1 MQTIRLKREKRPY
14 EINEELK
21 LLRTNLLFCGA
32 DKHVFL
38 MTSAFSGEGKST
50 VVYDLCLSL
59 AELGKNVILIDA
71 DMRKSMVKH
80 KINGPVP
87 ENGLSHYLSGQ
98 CELEDVVCQT
108 DVDQFYAV
116 IAGTVPPNPTE
127 LLASDNMKGLIKFCR
142 EHFDYVVIDCPPIGL
157 VVDPA
162 VVAPL
167 CDGTMILIEANEV
180 KYRLAQET
188 VAKMKVAGCPILGV
202 ILNKVSEKKYGRYYT
217 KYYGKK
223 YYKAYYSHSDSQA

>member
-50 VVYDLCLSL
+50 ISSDLCLSF

-71 DMRKSMVKH
+71 DLRKSVRKH
-80 KINGPVP
+80 KIIGNVP
-87 ENGLSHYLSGQ
+87 EYGLSHYLSGQ
-98 CELEDVVCQT
+98 CELNDVICQT
-108 DVDQFYAV
+108 DVDQLYMV
-116 IAGTVPPNPTE
+116 IAGATPPNPTE
-127 LLASDNMKGLIKFCR
+127 LLASDNMQRLFSFCR
-142 EHFDYVVIDCPPIGL
+142 EHFAYIVVDCPPIGL

-162 VVAPL
+162 IIAPL
-167 CDGTMILIEANEV
+167 CDGTMILIESNEV
-180 KYRLAQET
+180 KYRLAQEC
-188 VAKMKVAGCPILGV
+188 VAKMKAAGCPILGV
-202 ILNKVSEKKYGRYYT
+202 ILNKVSEKKFGRYYT

-223 YYKAYYSHSDSQA
+223 YYKSYYAHTENT

>member
-50 VVYDLCLSL
+50 IVMDLCMSL

-71 DMRKSMVKH
+71 DMRKSSMKH
-80 KINGPVP
+80 KVLGTVP
-87 ENGLSHYLSGQ
+87 EFGLSHYLSSQ
-98 CELEDVVCQT
+98 CTMDDIVCQT
-108 DVDQFYAV
+108 DVDQLYFI
-116 IAGTVPPNPTE
+116 IAGKVPPNPTE
-127 LLASDNMKGLIKFCR
+127 LLSSENMKRLISFCR

-162 VVAPL
+162 VIAPL
-167 CDGTMILIEANEV
+167 CDGTLLLVEANQV
-180 KYRLAQET
+180 KYRLAQES
-188 VAKMKVAGCPILGV
+188 VAKLRATDCPILGV
-202 ILNKVSEKKYGRYYT
+202 ILNKVSEKKYGRYYS

-223 YYKAYYSHSDSQA
+223 YYKAYYASSDN

>member
-1 MQTIRLKREKRPY
+1 MQTIRLKREKRLY

-50 VVYDLCLSL
+50 VVFDLCQSL

-71 DMRKSMVKH
+71 DMRKSITKH
-80 KINGPVP
+80 KLIGAVP

-98 CELEDVVCQT
+98 CELDDVICQT
-108 DVDQFYAV
+108 DMDQLYMV
-116 IAGTVPPNPTE
+116 LAGAVPPNPTE
-127 LLASDNMKGLIKFCR
+127 LLASENMQRLINFCR
-142 EHFDYVVIDCPPIGL
+142 EHFDYVVVDCPPIGL

-162 VVAPL
+162 VIAPL
-167 CDGTMILIEANEV
+167 CDGTMILIESNQV
-180 KYRLAQET
+180 KYRLAQECI
-188 VAKMKVAGCPILGV
+188 AKMKVAGCPILGV

-223 YYKAYYSHSDSQA
+223 YYKAYYANTDKT

>member
-14 EINEELK
+14 ETNEELK

-50 VVYDLCLSL
+50 VTLDLCLSL
-59 AELGKNVILIDA
+59 AELGRTVIMIDA
-71 DMRKSMVKH
+71 DMRKSVTKH
-80 KINGPVP
+80 KIIGPTP

-98 CELEDVVCQT
+98 CELGDVICQT
-108 DVDQFYAV
+108 DMEQFYMV
-116 IAGTVPPNPTE
+116 IAGAVPPNPTE
-127 LLASDNMKGLIKFCR
+127 LLASDNMQRLIGFCR
-142 EHFDYVVIDCPPIGL
+142 ENFDYVVVDCPPIGL

-162 VVAPL
+162 VIAPL
-167 CDGTMILIEANEV
+167 CDGTLILIESNQV
-180 KYRLAQET
+180 KYRLAQEC
-188 VAKMKVAGCPILGV
+188 VAKMKAADCPILGV

-223 YYKAYYSHSDSQA
+223 YYKAYYAQSEKS

>member
-38 MTSAFSGEGKST
+38 ITSAFSGEGKST
-50 VVYDLCLSL
+50 ITMDLCLSL
-59 AELGKNVILIDA
+59 SELGKNVIMIDA
-71 DMRKSMVKH
+71 DMRKSSMKYRMA
-80 KINGPVP
+80 GPAP
-87 ENGLSHYLSGQ
+87 EYGLSHYLSSQ
-98 CELEDVVCQT
+98 CTMDDIVCQT
-108 DVDQFYAV
+108 DIDQFYFV
-116 IAGTVPPNPTE
+116 IAGKVPPNPTE
-127 LLASDNMKGLIKFCR
+127 LLSSENMKRLIAFCR

-162 VVAPL
+162 VIAPL
-167 CDGTMILIEANEV
+167 CDGTLLLVEANQV
-180 KYRLAQET
+180 KYRLAQES
-188 VAKMKVAGCPILGV
+188 VAKLKATDCPILGV

-223 YYKAYYSHSDSQA
+223 YYKAYYASSDK

>member
-50 VVYDLCLSL
+50 ISFDLCLSL

-71 DMRKSMVKH
+71 DLRKSVRKQ
-80 KINGPVP
+80 KIIGNVP

-98 CELEDVVCQT
+98 CELDDLICQT
-108 DVDQFYAV
+108 DIDQLYMV
-116 IAGTVPPNPTE
+116 IAGAVPPNPTE
-127 LLASDNMKGLIKFCR
+127 LLASDNMQKLISFCR
-142 EHFDYVVIDCPPIGL
+142 EHFDYIVVDCPPIGL

-162 VVAPL
+162 VIAPL
-167 CDGTMILIEANEV
+167 CDGTLILIESHEV
-180 KYRLAQET
+180 KYKLAQEC
-188 VAKMKVAGCPILGV
+188 VAKMKAAGCPILGV
-202 ILNKVSEKKYGRYYT
+202 VLNKVSEKKYGRYYT

-223 YYKAYYSHSDSQA
+223 YYKSYYAHTDKT

>member
-50 VVYDLCLSL
+50 VVFDLCQSL
-59 AELGKNVILIDA
+59 AELGKNVILIDT
-71 DMRKSMVKH
+71 DMRKSMTKRR
-80 KINGPVP
+80 IIGTVP

-98 CELEDVVCQT
+98 CELDDVICQT
-108 DVDQFYAV
+108 DVEQLYMV
-116 IAGTVPPNPTE
+116 IAGAAPPNPTE
-127 LLASDNMKGLIKFCR
+127 LLASDNMKLLISFCR
-142 EHFDYVVIDCPPIGL
+142 QHFDYVVVDCPPIGL

-162 VVAPL
+162 VIAPL
-167 CDGTMILIEANEV
+167 CDGTMILIESNAV
-180 KYRLAQET
+180 KYRLAQEC
-188 VAKMKVAGCPILGV
+188 VAKMKAAACPILGV
-202 ILNKVSEKKYGRYYT
+202 ILNKVSEKKYGRYYA

-223 YYKAYYSHSDSQA
+223 YYKAYYASSEKS

>member
-21 LLRTNLLFCGA
+21 LLRTNLMFCGA

-38 MTSAFSGEGKST
+38 MTSAFAGEGKST
-50 VVYDLCLSL
+50 VTLNLCQSL

-71 DMRKSMVKH
+71 DMRKSVLQK
-80 KINGPVP
+80 KLVGDVP
-87 ENGLSHYLSGQ
+87 ENGLSHFLSGQ
-98 CELEDVVCQT
+98 CQMDDIVCQT
-108 DVDQFYAV
+108 DIDQFYLV
-116 IAGTVPPNPTE
+116 LAGKVPPNPTE
-127 LLASDNMKGLIKFCR
+127 LLASDNMKRLINFCR

-162 VVAPL
+162 VAAPL
-167 CDGTMILIEANEV
+167 CDGSLILIEANQV
-180 KYRLAQET
+180 KYRLAQES
-188 VAKMKVAGCPILGV
+188 VAKMKATGCPILGV

-217 KYYGKK
+217 KYYGKR
-223 YYKAYYSHSDSQA
+223 YYKAYYAHGES